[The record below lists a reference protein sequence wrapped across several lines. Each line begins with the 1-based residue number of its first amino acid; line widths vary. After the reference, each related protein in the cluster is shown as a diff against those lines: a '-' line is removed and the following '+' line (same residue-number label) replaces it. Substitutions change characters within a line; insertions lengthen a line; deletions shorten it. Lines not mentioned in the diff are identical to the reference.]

1 MAHLPLPIASLSVR
15 AWRTCRAVSFLRA
28 AALLRLLASL
38 VLRHLPPKPLLLP
51 PLRLAA
57 LAALLVGLGLPKLL
71 EPVQRSLEPLRRML
85 VLPLPVLLRLP
96 VSLMQA
102 RLLPGQLLWIFYLLC
117 SSIMAALSRALIE
130 RVAGRWMAGRWIWTP
145 CSIHPLPIKRFRLW
159 IKAIPI
165 LVASFLP
172 V

>member
-1 MAHLPLPIASLSVR
+1 MSPRALSASLALLPPPTASLSGR
-15 AWRTCRAVSFLRA
+15 AWQTCRAVSFLRV
-28 AALLRLLASL
+28 AALLLLP
-38 VLRHLPPKPLLLP
+38 VLRVLRRLPPKPLLPLP
-51 PLRLAA
+51 
-57 LAALLVGLGLPKLL
+57 LLVGLELL
-71 EPVQRSLEPLRRML
+71 RPLGPVQRSLEPLRRIL
-85 VLPLPVLLRLP
+85 VLPLPVLPRLP

-130 RVAGRWMAGRWIWTP
+130 RVAGRWIWTP
-145 CSIHPLPIKRFRLW
+145 CSIHPLPIKRLRLW

-172 V
+172 M

>member
-1 MAHLPLPIASLSVR
+1 MPPRALSASLALLPPPTASLSGR
-15 AWRTCRAVSFLRA
+15 AWQTCRAVSFLRV

-51 PLRLAA
+51 PLRLVAS
-57 LAALLVGLGLPKLL
+57 AALLVGLGLPKLL
-71 EPVQRSLEPLRRML
+71 EPVQRPLEPLRRML

-117 SSIMAALSRALIE
+117 SPIMAALSRALI
-130 RVAGRWMAGRWIWTP
+130 ALMADRWI
-145 CSIHPLPIKRFRLW
+145 
-159 IKAIPI
+159 
-165 LVASFLP
+165 
-172 V
+172 